1 MRKILLFGIACLLAA
16 CSENGYSPI
25 QFEKFEEQVGVTSP
39 DGAMA
44 EMTLTIDIPVGEDE
58 VQNRLSEGIRTI
70 IRESSVVEELKQ
82 PIEGSLKEI
91 CKKLIAYFPNGIS
104 KGEIE
109 IYVATSFNLMVECE
123 HQTEQAVVFRVT
135 DGVYGNGGPMVSYK
149 VIRLSDGKLMDD
161 KEVYN
166 ITGDDI
172 VTLVKK
178 YGTDEQKEF
187 DEAFIG
193 PDGYLCPIGDSC
205 RVLYLE
211 GAHFW
216 NEVTVPVDEI
226 KGFLTEEGRT
236 LLGVKGGLA
245 TKHEITKKDDGQ
257 EVKEDVAKPDEFGRG
272 ELGLFNL
279 RGPVKSFKWTYV
291 HGQSDTFTFNEDGF
305 WIGKNGESIKKL
317 YYGGIERDKKGR
329 IVVGHFDYYEEY
341 FTYNEQGILKNEST
355 DGVSTEKI
363 YNSDGFEVKEVV
375 VYPPE
380 MGADDDAEGETEI
393 FDYTILEVDKYGNW
407 TKRKCRQGIDTRT
420 IEYY

>member
-1 MRKILLFGIACLLAA
+1 MKAMRKTFLIFGIACMLMG
-16 CSENGYSPI
+16 CSGNGYSPI

-39 DGAMA
+39 EGAMT

-109 IYVATSFNLMVECE
+109 IYGATSFNLMVECE

-205 RVLYLE
+205 RILYLE
-211 GAHFW
+211 GPHFW

-226 KGFLTEEGRT
+226 KSFLTEEGKT
-236 LLGVKGGLA
+236 LLGMNGEQTSKQE
-245 TKHEITKKDDGQ
+245 KREKDDEQKVQ
-257 EVKEDVAKPDEFGRG
+257 EDKHMEF
-272 ELGLFNL
+272 LGLQLGGDPKPFIEALRQKGFADGWGSSDYDYLVFL
-279 RGPVKSFKWTYV
+279 RGIVSGKMSEISIDTKGNRVNSVSFGYMVESEAEAINLCNRFKEEMTAFYGGKW
-291 HGQSDTFTFNEDGF
+291 
-305 WIGKNGESIKKL
+305 KKL
-317 YYGGIERDKKGR
+317 YDGAEEMKLPYGSVEYSYGMFDSGDYE
-329 IVVGHFDYYEEY
+329 VG
-341 FTYNEQGILKNEST
+341 
-355 DGVSTEKI
+355 
-363 YNSDGFEVKEVV
+363 
-375 VYPPE
+375 
-380 MGADDDAEGETEI
+380 M
-393 FDYTILEVDKYGNW
+393 TIK
-407 TKRKCRQGIDTRT
+407 DTGT
-420 IEYY
+420 NNFSPKH

>member
-1 MRKILLFGIACLLAA
+1 MRKTFLIFVIACLLMG
-16 CSENGYSPI
+16 CSGNGYSPI

-205 RVLYLE
+205 RILYLE
-211 GAHFW
+211 GPHFW

-226 KGFLTEEGRT
+226 KSFLTEEGKT
-236 LLGVKGGLA
+236 LLGMNGEQTSKQE
-245 TKHEITKKDDGQ
+245 KREKDDEQKVQ
-257 EVKEDVAKPDEFGRG
+257 EDKHMEF
-272 ELGLFNL
+272 LGLQLGGDPKPFIEALRQNGFSDGWGSSDDGYMVFL
-279 RGPVKSFKWTYV
+279 RGIIYGNMSEISIDTKGNRVNSVSFGYMVESETEAINLCNRFKEEMTAQYGGKW
-291 HGQSDTFTFNEDGF
+291 
-305 WIGKNGESIKKL
+305 KKL
-317 YYGGIERDKKGR
+317 YDEAEEMKLPYGSVDYSYGMFDSGDYE
-329 IVVGHFDYYEEY
+329 VG
-341 FTYNEQGILKNEST
+341 
-355 DGVSTEKI
+355 
-363 YNSDGFEVKEVV
+363 
-375 VYPPE
+375 
-380 MGADDDAEGETEI
+380 M
-393 FDYTILEVDKYGNW
+393 TIK
-407 TKRKCRQGIDTRT
+407 DTGTRR
-420 IEYY
+420 

>member
-1 MRKILLFGIACLLAA
+1 MRKTFLIFGIACLLMG
-16 CSENGYSPI
+16 CSGNGYSPI

-39 DGAMA
+39 DGAMT

-70 IRESSVVEELKQ
+70 IKESSVMEELKQ
-82 PIEGSLKEI
+82 PVVGSLKEI

-109 IYVATSFNLMVECE
+109 IYGATSFNLMVECE

-161 KEVYN
+161 KEVCN
-166 ITGDDI
+166 ITGEDI

-205 RVLYLE
+205 RILYLE
-211 GAHFW
+211 GPHFW

-226 KGFLTEEGRT
+226 KSFLTEEGKT
-236 LLGVKGGLA
+236 LLGMNGEQTSKSQ
-245 TKHEITKKDDGQ
+245 KKKNDDGQ
-257 EVKEDVAKPDEFGRG
+257 EVQEGKHMEF
-272 ELGLFNL
+272 LGLQMGGEPKPFIEALRQNGFSDGWGSSDDGYMVFL
-279 RGPVKSFKWTYV
+279 RGIINGKMSEISIDTKGNRVNSVSFGYMVESEADAINLCNRFKEEMTAQYGGKW
-291 HGQSDTFTFNEDGF
+291 
-305 WIGKNGESIKKL
+305 KKL
-317 YYGGIERDKKGR
+317 YDGAEEMKLPYGSADYSYGMFDSGDYE
-329 IVVGHFDYYEEY
+329 VG
-341 FTYNEQGILKNEST
+341 
-355 DGVSTEKI
+355 
-363 YNSDGFEVKEVV
+363 
-375 VYPPE
+375 
-380 MGADDDAEGETEI
+380 M
-393 FDYTILEVDKYGNW
+393 TIK
-407 TKRKCRQGIDTRT
+407 DTGT
-420 IEYY
+420 NNISQKQ